1 MIHFFYRFMHPGLSM
16 LMTETPKSMRAVG
29 NIATSSHSK
38 SKNILLTAS
47 VKTIILDESVGKV
60 ATLLPLINVG
70 ISREKNGDF
79 PYRKNSDIEYGGGGG
94 WGAREHGISQIAI
107 FLGHKQANIN
117 VESRRFGV
125 IMTPFSRQSE

>member
-1 MIHFFYRFMHPGLSM
+1 M

-79 PYRKNSDIEYGGGGG
+79 PYRKNSPGGGGGGGG
-94 WGAREHGISQIAI
+94 WGAQEHGISQIAI
-107 FLGHKQANIN
+107 FLEHKQANIN

>member
-70 ISREKNGDF
+70 ISREKMVTFLTGRTLTLNMMV
-79 PYRKNSDIEYGGGGG
+79 GGGGG
-94 WGAREHGISQIAI
+94 GGG
-107 FLGHKQANIN
+107 GHKSM
-117 VESRRFGV
+117 VF
-125 IMTPFSRQSE
+125 PK

>member
-79 PYRKNSDIEYGGGGG
+79 PYRKNSDIEYGGGVGVTRA
-94 WGAREHGISQIAI
+94 WYFPNSH
-107 FLGHKQANIN
+107 FL
-117 VESRRFGV
+117 R
-125 IMTPFSRQSE
+125 T